1 METEEC
7 DNMSEQPEET
17 AKQKAGK
24 RRFIACTQST
34 GRVGKSTVAEG
45 LISWLRYAEIDF
57 AAIDA
62 DGQHLTLSNRYPDQV
77 GIFDATKTLD
87 EFSRL
92 IQTLP
97 ASPVILVD
105 FPAQATDFLLSAV
118 NHFRLLE
125 FFEHSNVRPT
135 LLIFAADDPTAKE
148 SASNTVRI
156 FGDNADYLLIEN
168 PARFKSTEFSR
179 TALGNWLKE
188 RNTPTLHIP
197 TVTAITMNA
206 WEALE
211 DKIKRYLS
219 LDEVCRQTELHELS
233 RYELQYLRNRFLVQ
247 YEDCAGHLLPDTSL
261 IKNRVSRFL
270 GTTQHK
276 IDRFNDPLLAGS

>member
-1 METEEC
+1 
-7 DNMSEQPEET
+7 MSEQPEGT
-17 AKQKAGK
+17 IKQRAGQ

-87 EFSRL
+87 VFSRL

-105 FPAQATDFLLSAV
+105 FPAQATAFLLSAV

-125 FFEHSNVRPT
+125 FFEHSKVRPT
-135 LLIFAADDPTAKE
+135 LLVFAADDPTAKE
-148 SASNTVRI
+148 SASNTVRS
-156 FGDNADYLLIEN
+156 L
-168 PARFKSTEFSR
+168 
-179 TALGNWLKE
+179 
-188 RNTPTLHIP
+188 
-197 TVTAITMNA
+197 AITR
-206 WEALE
+206 
-211 DKIKRYLS
+211 II
-219 LDEVCRQTELHELS
+219 C
-233 RYELQYLRNRFLVQ
+233 
-247 YEDCAGHLLPDTSL
+247 
-261 IKNRVSRFL
+261 
-270 GTTQHK
+270 
-276 IDRFNDPLLAGS
+276 

>member
-1 METEEC
+1 
-7 DNMSEQPEET
+7 
-17 AKQKAGK
+17 
-24 RRFIACTQST
+24 
-34 GRVGKSTVAEG
+34 VGKSTVAEG

-87 EFSRL
+87 VFSRL

-135 LLIFAADDPTAKE
+135 LLVFAADDPTAKE
-148 SASNTVRI
+148 SASNTVRL
-156 FGDNADYLLIEN
+156 FGDKADYLLIEN

-179 TALGNWLKE
+179 TALGSWLRE
-188 RNTPTLHIP
+188 RSTPTLHIP
-197 TVTAITMNA
+197 TVTAVTMNA

-219 LDEVCRQTELHELS
+219 PNEVCRQTELHELS
-233 RYELQYLRNRFLVQ
+233 RTSCNSCETASLSSLKTLQDISGVTEYLNSGGTTEIAQRI
-247 YEDCAGHLLPDTSL
+247 AGHTSPSTTRIYDRSGDQL
-261 IKNRVSRFL
+261 TLQEIERVQIGKKQQRRLGAYSKSRSRP
-270 GTTQHK
+270 G
-276 IDRFNDPLLAGS
+276 